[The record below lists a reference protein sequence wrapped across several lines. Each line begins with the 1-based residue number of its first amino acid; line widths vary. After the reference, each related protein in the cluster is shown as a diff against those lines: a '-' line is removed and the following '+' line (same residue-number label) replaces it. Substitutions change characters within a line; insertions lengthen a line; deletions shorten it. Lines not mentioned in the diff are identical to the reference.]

1 MNLSKSSFLI
11 AIIFFLSNGCSDSS
25 GSFNDRKLI
34 IASKETVKVKELDL
48 AITNYGCGRQWE
60 SEDGKNGIESP
71 FCNLEI
77 KYKDSIINAGKDFKP
92 IFIGDAE
99 IQLDKINPWGT
110 EEDSIPPGGCRIWVK
125 KIIRD

>member
-1 MNLSKSSFLI
+1 M
-11 AIIFFLSNGCSDSS
+11 
-25 GSFNDRKLI
+25 
-34 IASKETVKVKELDL
+34 KELDL

-60 SEDGKNGIESP
+60 SEDGKNGIERP

-92 IFIGDAE
+92 IFIGNAE

-125 KIIRD
+125 KAIRD